1 VTVFVVLSE
10 FQKQRFANGGIP
22 AERIEILPNTAQI
35 PADGGDSGDG
45 AYVAFV
51 GRVSEEKGIREI
63 LSAAKR
69 LPSVPF
75 RVAGNT
81 NAVPGIERH
90 APANVE
96 LTGFLTGA
104 ALHDFYKGTRILV
117 SPSKWFEGFPNTI
130 ARAMAYGKPVVATR
144 IGAIPEIVDDGV
156 TGLLAEPGDSVDLA
170 EKIEQLWER
179 PALCDQM
186 GAAGRRKAATAYSVE
201 RVYERLMEIYEKA
214 VALG

>member
-1 VTVFVVLSE
+1 
-10 FQKQRFANGGIP
+10 
-22 AERIEILPNTAQI
+22 
-35 PADGGDSGDG
+35 
-45 AYVAFV
+45 
-51 GRVSEEKGIREI
+51 
-63 LSAAKR
+63 
-69 LPSVPF
+69 
-75 RVAGNT
+75 
-81 NAVPGIERH
+81 
-90 APANVE
+90 
-96 LTGFLTGA
+96 
-104 ALHDFYKGTRILV
+104 
-117 SPSKWFEGFPNTI
+117 
-130 ARAMAYGKPVVATR
+130 MAYGKPVVATR